1 MKTTSQYVSVEKLSG
16 QQIIR
21 QAAAHNLRQLPE
33 ENDAATKFD
42 PALSGINVILEG
54 PTTASAVAGLA
65 KSLMEEAGAKIKRKD
80 CVRAIEVVFSLPA
93 HLSIDRIAFFADA
106 VAWIKAYY
114 SIPVLSAV
122 VHLDESSP
130 HCHVLM
136 LPLRGGKLDGAEI
149 TGGPSSISALHRDF
163 YSDVGSRYGLRRPKK
178 ARQLSRSVR
187 EKCADLVTTAIQSD
201 VTLIDRPEVIEALN
215 RMVAND
221 PLPMMD
227 ALKIEVPYPPRKL
240 KTLVETMISPVS
252 PEPEVRRRATASQ
265 RPDDDDEW
273 ASAANQTISCVR
285 FPESDPLLE
294 DHDPAGETGRGRLG
308 TDNVVTMGR
317 DPHPREQRDG
327 DHRTL
332 LTGTD
337 HRAYSLQ
344 DGGFPNV

>member
-21 QAAAHNLRQLPE
+21 LAAAHNLRQLPE

-42 PALSGINVILEG
+42 PALSGLNVILAG

-80 CVRAIEVVFSLPA
+80 CVRAIELIFSLPA
-93 HLSIDRIAFFADA
+93 HLSVDRIAFFTDA
-106 VAWIKAYY
+106 VAWITAYY

-136 LPLRGGKLDGAEI
+136 LPLRGGKMDGAKI
-149 TGGPSSISALHRDF
+149 TGGPSSISVLHRDF
-163 YSDVGSRYGLRRPKK
+163 YADVGSRYGLRRPKK

-201 VTLIDRPEVIEALN
+201 VALIDRPEVIEALN

-227 ALKIEVPYPPRKL
+227 ALEIAVPYPPRKL
-240 KTLVETMISPVS
+240 KTFVKTMTKPVK
-252 PEPEVRRRATASQ
+252 PEPKVRRQATASQ
-265 RPDDDDEW
+265 RVYDDEW
-273 ASAANQTISCVR
+273 ASATNQTISCVR
-285 FPESDPLLE
+285 FPESDQFLE
-294 DHDPAGETGRGRLG
+294 DHDPGGETGRGRFG
-308 TDNVVTMGR
+308 SDDVVAIAR
-317 DPHPREQRDG
+317 DQHPREQRDE

-332 LTGTD
+332 MTGTD
-337 HRAYSLQ
+337 HRTYSLQ

>member
-1 MKTTSQYVSVEKLSG
+1 MKPTSQYIALKKQTGS
-16 QQIIR
+16 QIIKK
-21 QAAAHNLRQLPE
+21 AAAHNLREITE
-33 ENDAATKFD
+33 ENDAAVKFD
-42 PALSGINVILEG
+42 PALSRLNVILEG
-54 PTTASAVAGLA
+54 PTTASAVASLA

-80 CVRAIEVVFSLPA
+80 CVRAIELVFSLPA
-93 HLSIDRIAFFADA
+93 HLSVDRIAFFTDA

-136 LPLRGGKLDGAEI
+136 LPLRDGKMAGAAI
-149 TGGPSSISALHRDF
+149 TGGPSSVSALHRDF
-163 YSDVGSRYGLRRPKK
+163 YNDVGSQYGLRRPTK

-201 VTLIDRPEVIEALN
+201 VALIDRPEVIEALN

-221 PLPMMD
+221 PLPMME
-227 ALKIEVPYPPRKL
+227 ALEIAVPYPPRKL
-240 KTLVETMISPVS
+240 KTLVETMISPAS
-252 PEPEVRRRATASQ
+252 PEPEVRRRATGSQ
-265 RPDDDDEW
+265 RLDDGDW
-273 ASAANQTISCVR
+273 AFASNQTISCVR
-285 FPESDPLLE
+285 FPESDQLF
-294 DHDPAGETGRGRLG
+294 DDPDPGGETGRGRFG
-308 TDNVVTMGR
+308 SDDVVAIAR
-317 DPHPREQRDG
+317 DQHPREQRDG

-337 HRAYSLQ
+337 HRTYSQQ